1 MARIDI
7 ETIEN
12 SKIRREWDDDSNQ
25 YFYSIVDVIG
35 IVTNSSDSRNYWK
48 VLKSR
53 LKNTQNELVTKCNQL
68 KMKAND
74 GKFYLTDV
82 ADSNTLLQI
91 IKLVSKESLSVFEL
105 WFDQKEKE
113 KVDSKTTKDLTN
125 LWGGKTDNS
134 QNKETDGSYP
144 QPDDAE
150 LQIDAY
156 QTNTDIYICAFV
168 AGVMESDLSVTVNCK
183 EITIRGKRELK
194 NNIKEFNFRE
204 QELYWGSFSRTVPL
218 PEEIEMEKSEAIN
231 SHGVLKLKLP
241 KINKSLTKKLEI
253 KFI

>member
-7 ETIEN
+7 KTIEN
-12 SKIRREWDDDSNQ
+12 NTIRRQWDENSNQ
-25 YFYSIVDVIG
+25 YFYSIVDIIG
-35 IVTNSSDSRNYWK
+35 IVTNSSDARNYWK

-53 LKNTQNELVTKCNQL
+53 LKNTQKELVTECNQL

-82 ADSNTLLQI
+82 AGSNTLLQI
-91 IKLVSKESLSVFEL
+91 IKLVSKESFGVFEL

-125 LWGGKTDNS
+125 LWGGKIDDS
-134 QNKETDGSYP
+134 QNKEADESYP
-144 QPDDAE
+144 QLNDAE

-156 QTNTDIYICAFV
+156 QTNTDIFICAFV
-168 AGVMESDLSVTVNCK
+168 AGVIENDLSVTINCK
-183 EITIRGKRELK
+183 EVIVKGKRESK
-194 NNIKEFNFRE
+194 NNTGEFNFSE
-204 QELYWGSFSRTVPL
+204 QELYWGNFSRTIPL
-218 PEEIEMEKSEAIN
+218 PEEIEMEKAEAIN